1 MSASASSRA
10 PEAPSA
16 LRRRIEAALA
26 PMVPARH
33 EARFIAEEV
42 LAAGD
47 RDPLPHALELARRR
61 AGGEPLQHVLGHW
74 GFRRLDVLTDRRAL
88 VPRPE
93 TEMLVSVALSALA
106 VVEGERVPL
115 VAADLGTGSGVIACC
130 LASESVRPVV
140 VHATDLSEPAL
151 ALAAENVAR
160 CLTPSSP
167 GRVVVHRGSWFDALP
182 GDLEGELDLVVS
194 NPPYLAEA
202 EWPELEAVVRDYD
215 PPSALIAGPTGL
227 ECLEHLLAGGRQW
240 LRPGG
245 AIALEFAPHQ
255 APALLRLAGEL
266 GYRCPEVVRD
276 LAGRDRLL
284 LAWR

>member
-33 EARFIAEEV
+33 EARFIAEDA
-42 LAAGD
+42 LAAGGG
-47 RDPLPHALELARRR
+47 DPIAYALELARRR
-61 AGGEPLQHVLGHW
+61 AAGEPLQHVLGHW

-93 TEMLVSVALSALA
+93 TETLVSVALSALA
-106 VVEGERVPL
+106 RVEGERFPL
-115 VAADLGTGSGVIACC
+115 LGADLGTGSGVIACC

-160 CLTPSSP
+160 CLEVSSQ

-182 GDLEGELDLVVS
+182 SDLEGELDLVVS

-202 EWPELEAVVRDYD
+202 EWRELDAVVRDYD
-215 PPSALIAGPTGL
+215 PPAALIAGPTGL
-227 ECLEHLLAGGRQW
+227 ECLEQLVVGGRQW

-245 AIALEFAPHQ
+245 AIALECAPHQ
-255 APALLRLAGEL
+255 APELLRLAGAV
-266 GYRCPEVVRD
+266 GYHSPAVARD
-276 LAGRDRLL
+276 LAGRDRIL